1 MPSIEDVLWF
11 LNKQLEIADEEYRTY
26 LLKEIARLE
35 AIKRKRI

>member
-1 MPSIEDVLWF
+1 MPPIEDVLWF
-11 LNKQLEIADEEYRTY
+11 LNKELETADGEYRDD